1 MSCCHEAP
9 SYTARKQEHLDL
21 KQTAGSWIQALQQL
35 LPLAQVTWLAWS
47 NALCGQEVRKR
58 ATFSASRERGSSRTQ
73 ASWCQGSFIPVH
85 SAAAL
90 GARLTTSLIKK
101 KKKKKLLLWPRK
113 SELRRHRMKLFQ
125 GQGRTWVPK
134 DQAHPKIRSEL
145 FRCIR
150 IGLHQIL
157 LDLREIRSLWLVVTL
172 EPFHPVSWVQLYS
185 CMYLCDGSSP
195 GVFRNMTQEF

>member
-101 KKKKKLLLWPRK
+101 KKKK
-113 SELRRHRMKLFQ
+113 SYCF
-125 GQGRTWVPK
+125 GQGNQSWGDTEWNFSKDKAGPGCLKIKPIPRYVLSSFVVLELDYIKSCLTWGK
-134 DQAHPKIRSEL
+134 
-145 FRCIR
+145 
-150 IGLHQIL
+150 
-157 LDLREIRSLWLVVTL
+157 
-172 EPFHPVSWVQLYS
+172 
-185 CMYLCDGSSP
+185 
-195 GVFRNMTQEF
+195 